1 MFQAMRY
8 VYAVYQQCSFSR
20 AARILFISQPS
31 LSAAVKK
38 EEERIGAPIF
48 DRSTSPVQLTPVGR
62 EYIRCTERILEVE
75 TEFENYISDLENLKC
90 GNISIGGTNFFIS
103 YVLPPLL
110 SRFSSCYPAIRVQL
124 VEGST
129 GALEEK
135 LNAGTIDFLLDNST
149 LDPEIYDKKIIGEDH
164 LLIAVPRSFASAQA
178 CRSSALTAGQI
189 KSGCH
194 LKSNIPSVSIKAFQE
209 DPFLLLREWNDTR
222 ERAMHICK
230 VNQFIPRIRLELDQQ
245 ITAYNLAC
253 HGMGIAFVG
262 DSLIQNLPESENVFF
277 YKIGNQDSSR
287 QIQLY
292 YKRNRYLSKACSA
305 FLTVLDQPDPIK
317 QED

>member
-8 VYAVYQQCSFSR
+8 VYAVYQQRSFSR

-31 LSAAVKK
+31 LSAAIKK

-48 DRSTSPVQLTPVGR
+48 DRSTSPIQLTLVGR
-62 EYIRCTERILEVE
+62 EYIRCTEKILEVE
-75 TEFENYISDLENLKC
+75 MGFENYINDLETLKC

-110 SRFSSCYPAIRVQL
+110 SRFSSCYPAIRTQL

-129 GALEEK
+129 GILEEK

-149 LDPEIYDKKIIGEDH
+149 LDPEIYEKKAIGEDH
-164 LLIAVPRSFASAQA
+164 LLLAVPRSFPSARK
-178 CRSSALTAGQI
+178 CLPYALTAGQI
-189 KSGCH
+189 KAGCH
-194 LKSNIPSVSIKAFQE
+194 LKTDVPAVSITVFRD

-230 VNQFIPRIRLELDQQ
+230 VNQFTPKIRLELDQQ

-262 DSLIQNLPESENVFF
+262 DSLIQNLPESEQVFF
-277 YKIGNQDSSR
+277 YKIDNQDSSR

-292 YKRNRYLSKACSA
+292 YKRNRYLSKACAA
-305 FLTVLDQPDPIK
+305 FLAILDSTEPFPAQK
-317 QED
+317 